1 MQKCKHT
8 GSGSVSKHDE
18 HFSAGE
24 TQGVMGFVGFVSSF
38 SFPFMNKQPTQ

>member
-8 GSGSVSKHDE
+8 GSACLQHDE

-24 TQGVMGFVGFVSSF
+24 TQGVMGFVDFVSSF